1 MAAHALL
8 SPSAAERWINC
19 PASVY
24 INKDISDEGSVYADE
39 GTAAH
44 TLMEIAGDLYLIE
57 GKRPEEIEQVLRS
70 KLDELAELGG
80 LGKFKYTEAWGQEAL
95 ECVRVWLREL
105 NEACAGFPDYVAFET
120 RVNSVEIP
128 NGSMSGTAD
137 CLMLVGDTLHVFDYK
152 HGQGVPVSAE
162 NNPQLSLYGYMAY
175 MSHIDL
181 PVKNIELH
189 IVQPRADNT
198 NSWKTTAERLCSWFD
213 EIVQPRA
220 ERVISICETG
230 KYSLEDFTVTK
241 SGCRFCKAKATCPAM
256 TREVST
262 ELDLPRVL
270 TVPDSVEK
278 LSRILDFKP
287 VAEAYFDAVEKKV
300 FDLLSNGQSVPGF
313 KLVSGRPGNRK
324 WTDSA
329 QALDELKKAKLK
341 MSEYYKTPEVISP
354 TQAEK
359 LYKGGVIGE
368 RKWQTLQGLI
378 TRPEGKPTL
387 APDTDKR
394 PALKSDA
401 DYLTDES

>member
-19 PASVY
+19 PASVFL
-24 INKDISDEGSVYADE
+24 NKDIPDEGSVYADE

-44 TLMEIAGDLYLIE
+44 TIM
-57 GKRPEEIEQVLRS
+57 
-70 KLDELAELGG
+70 ELAGKEYFKGFEFDSIKTTLALKLAEMMTRGPQ
-80 LGKFKYTEAWGQEAL
+80 GKFTITDAWADEVINCAH
-95 ECVRVWLREL
+95 VWLTEL
-105 NEACAGFPDYVAFET
+105 DKVCGGFPDYVAFET

-198 NSWKTTAERLCSWFD
+198 NAWKTSVEHLCTWFD
-213 EIVQPRA
+213 EIVQPQA

-230 KYSLEDFTVTK
+230 KYTLEDFTVTK
-241 SGCRFCKAKATCPAM
+241 SGCRFCKAKAACPAM

-270 TVPDSVEK
+270 TVPDSTEK
-278 LSRILDFKP
+278 LARLLDFKP

-354 TQAEK
+354 SQAEK
-359 LYKGGVIGE
+359 LFKQGVIGE

-387 APDTDKR
+387 AAVTDKR
-394 PALKSDA
+394 PALKSDT

>member
-19 PASVY
+19 PASVFL
-24 INKDISDEGSVYADE
+24 NKDIPDEGSVYADE

-44 TLMEIAGDLYLIE
+44 TIM
-57 GKRPEEIEQVLRS
+57 
-70 KLDELAELGG
+70 ELAGKEYFKGFEFDSIKTTLALKLAEMMARGPQ
-80 LGKFKYTEAWGQEAL
+80 GKFTITDAWADEVINCA
-95 ECVRVWLREL
+95 RVWLTEL
-105 NEACAGFPDYVAFET
+105 DKVCGGFPDYVAFET

-175 MSHIDL
+175 MSHLDL

-198 NSWKTTAERLCSWFD
+198 NAWKTSVEHLCTWFD
-213 EIVQPRA
+213 EIVQPQA
-220 ERVISICETG
+220 ERVIEICETG
-230 KYSLEDFTVTK
+230 KYTLEDFTVTK
-241 SGCRFCKAKATCPAM
+241 SGCRFCKAKAACPAM

-270 TVPDSVEK
+270 TVPDSTEK
-278 LSRILDFKP
+278 LARLLDFKP

-354 TQAEK
+354 SQAEK
-359 LYKGGVIGE
+359 LFKQGVIGE

-387 APDTDKR
+387 AAVTDKR
-394 PALKSDA
+394 PALKSDT

>member
-19 PASVY
+19 PASVFL
-24 INKDISDEGSVYADE
+24 NKDIPDEGSVYADE

-44 TLMEIAGDLYLIE
+44 TIM
-57 GKRPEEIEQVLRS
+57 
-70 KLDELAELGG
+70 ELAGKEYFKGFEFDSIKTTLALKLAEMMTRGPQ
-80 LGKFKYTEAWGQEAL
+80 GKFTITDAWADEVINCA
-95 ECVRVWLREL
+95 RVWLTEL
-105 NEACAGFPDYVAFET
+105 DKVCGGFPDYVAFET

-128 NGSMSGTAD
+128 NGSMGGTAD

-175 MSHIDL
+175 MSHLDL
-181 PVKNIELH
+181 PVKNVELH

-198 NSWKTTAERLCSWFD
+198 NVWKTTVEHLCTWFD
-213 EIVQPRA
+213 EIVQPQA
-220 ERVISICETG
+220 ERVIEICETG
-230 KYSLEDFTVTK
+230 KYTLEDFTVTK
-241 SGCRFCKAKATCPAM
+241 SGCRFCKAKAACPAM
-256 TREVST
+256 TREVSA

-270 TVPDSVEK
+270 TVPDSTEK
-278 LSRILDFKP
+278 LARLLDFKP

-354 TQAEK
+354 SQAEK
-359 LYKGGVIGE
+359 LFKQGVIGE

-387 APDTDKR
+387 AAVTDKR
-394 PALKSDA
+394 PALKSDT

>member
-1 MAAHALL
+1 
-8 SPSAAERWINC
+8 
-19 PASVY
+19 
-24 INKDISDEGSVYADE
+24 
-39 GTAAH
+39 
-44 TLMEIAGDLYLIE
+44 
-57 GKRPEEIEQVLRS
+57 
-70 KLDELAELGG
+70 
-80 LGKFKYTEAWGQEAL
+80 
-95 ECVRVWLREL
+95 
-105 NEACAGFPDYVAFET
+105 
-120 RVNSVEIP
+120 
-128 NGSMSGTAD
+128 
-137 CLMLVGDTLHVFDYK
+137 
-152 HGQGVPVSAE
+152 
-162 NNPQLSLYGYMAY
+162 
-175 MSHIDL
+175 
-181 PVKNIELH
+181 
-189 IVQPRADNT
+189 
-198 NSWKTTAERLCSWFD
+198 
-213 EIVQPRA
+213 
-220 ERVISICETG
+220 
-230 KYSLEDFTVTK
+230 
-241 SGCRFCKAKATCPAM
+241 M

-359 LYKGGVIGE
+359 LYKQGVIGE

-387 APDTDKR
+387 AAATDKR

>member
-19 PASVY
+19 PASVFL
-24 INKDISDEGSVYADE
+24 NKDIPDEGSVYADE

-44 TLMEIAGDLYLIE
+44 TIM
-57 GKRPEEIEQVLRS
+57 
-70 KLDELAELGG
+70 ELAGKEYFKGFEFDSIKTTLTLKLAEMMTRGPQ
-80 LGKFKYTEAWGQEAL
+80 GKFTITDAWADEVINCA
-95 ECVRVWLREL
+95 RVWLTEL
-105 NEACAGFPDYVAFET
+105 DKVCGGFPDYVAFET

-128 NGSMSGTAD
+128 NGSMGGTAD

-198 NSWKTTAERLCSWFD
+198 NAWKTSVEHLCTWFD
-213 EIVQPRA
+213 EIVQPQA

-230 KYSLEDFTVTK
+230 KYTLEDFTVTK
-241 SGCRFCKAKATCPAM
+241 SGCRFCKAKAACPAM

-270 TVPDSVEK
+270 TVPDSTEK
-278 LSRILDFKP
+278 LARLLDFKP

-300 FDLLSNGQSVPGF
+300 FELLSNGQSVPGF

-354 TQAEK
+354 SQAEK
-359 LYKGGVIGE
+359 LFKQGVIGE

-387 APDTDKR
+387 AAVTDKR
-394 PALKSDA
+394 PALKSDT

>member
-19 PASVY
+19 PASVFL
-24 INKDISDEGSVYADE
+24 NKDIPDEGSVYADE

-44 TLMEIAGDLYLIE
+44 TLMELAGKDYFNGFQWDAI
-57 GKRPEEIEQVLRS
+57 QTT
-70 KLDELAELGG
+70 LALKVAEMKALGSQ
-80 LGKFKYTEAWGQEAL
+80 GKFTITDAWADEVINCA
-95 ECVRVWLREL
+95 RVWIKEL
-105 NEACAGFPDYVAFET
+105 DKVCGGFPDYVAFET

-175 MSHIDL
+175 MSLLDM

-213 EIVQPRA
+213 EIVQPQA

-241 SGCRFCKAKATCPAM
+241 SGCRFCKAKAECPAM

-359 LYKGGVIGE
+359 LYKQGVIGE

-387 APDTDKR
+387 AAATDKR

>member
-19 PASVY
+19 PASVFL
-24 INKDISDEGSVYADE
+24 NKDIPDEGSVYADE

-44 TLMEIAGDLYLIE
+44 TIM
-57 GKRPEEIEQVLRS
+57 
-70 KLDELAELGG
+70 ELAGKEYFKGFEFDSIKTTLALKLAEMMTRGPQ
-80 LGKFKYTEAWGQEAL
+80 GKFTITDAWADEVINCA
-95 ECVRVWLREL
+95 RVWLTEL
-105 NEACAGFPDYVAFET
+105 DKVCGGFPDYVAFET

-128 NGSMSGTAD
+128 NGSMGGTAD

-175 MSHIDL
+175 MSHLDL
-181 PVKNIELH
+181 PVKNVELH

-198 NSWKTTAERLCSWFD
+198 NAWKTSVEHLCTWFD
-213 EIVQPRA
+213 EIVQPQA

-230 KYSLEDFTVTK
+230 KYTLEDFTVTK
-241 SGCRFCKAKATCPAM
+241 SGCRFCKAKAACPAM

-270 TVPDSVEK
+270 TVPDSTEK
-278 LSRILDFKP
+278 LARLLDFKP

-354 TQAEK
+354 SQAEK
-359 LYKGGVIGE
+359 LFKQGVIGE

-387 APDTDKR
+387 AAVTDKR
-394 PALKSDA
+394 PALKSDT

>member
-19 PASVY
+19 PASVFL
-24 INKDISDEGSVYADE
+24 NKDIPDEGSVYADE

-44 TLMEIAGDLYLIE
+44 TLMELAGKEYFKGFEFDSIKTTLAL
-57 GKRPEEIEQVLRS
+57 K
-70 KLDELAELGG
+70 LAEMMTRGPQ
-80 LGKFKYTEAWGQEAL
+80 GKFTITDAWADEVISCA
-95 ECVRVWLREL
+95 RVWLTEL
-105 NEACAGFPDYVAFET
+105 DKVCGGFPDYVAFET

-128 NGSMSGTAD
+128 NGSMGGTAD
-137 CLMLVGDTLHVFDYK
+137 CLMLVGGTLHVFDYK

-175 MSHIDL
+175 MSHLDL
-181 PVKNIELH
+181 PVKNVELH

-198 NSWKTTAERLCSWFD
+198 NAWKTSVEHLCTWFD
-213 EIVQPRA
+213 EIVQPQA

-230 KYSLEDFTVTK
+230 KYTLEDFTVTK
-241 SGCRFCKAKATCPAM
+241 SGCRFCKAKAACPAM

-270 TVPDSVEK
+270 TVPDSPEK
-278 LSRILDFKP
+278 LSRLLDFKP

-354 TQAEK
+354 SQAEK
-359 LYKGGVIGE
+359 LFKQGVIGE

-387 APDTDKR
+387 APETDKR
-394 PALKSDA
+394 PALKSDT

>member
-19 PASVY
+19 PASVFL
-24 INKDISDEGSVYADE
+24 NKDIPDEGSVYADE

-44 TLMEIAGDLYLIE
+44 TIM
-57 GKRPEEIEQVLRS
+57 
-70 KLDELAELGG
+70 ELAGKEYFKGFEFDSVKTTLALKLAEMMTRGPQ
-80 LGKFKYTEAWGQEAL
+80 GKFTITDAWADEVINCA
-95 ECVRVWLREL
+95 RVWLTEL
-105 NEACAGFPDYVAFET
+105 DKVCGGFPDYVAFET

-128 NGSMSGTAD
+128 NGSMGGTAD

-175 MSHIDL
+175 MSHLDL
-181 PVKNIELH
+181 PVKNVELH

-198 NSWKTTAERLCSWFD
+198 NAWKTSVEHLCTWFD
-213 EIVQPRA
+213 EIVQPQA

-230 KYSLEDFTVTK
+230 KYTLEDFTVTK
-241 SGCRFCKAKATCPAM
+241 SGCRFCKAKAACPAM

-270 TVPDSVEK
+270 TVPDSTEK
-278 LSRILDFKP
+278 LARLLDFKP

-354 TQAEK
+354 SQAEK
-359 LYKGGVIGE
+359 LFKQGVIGE

-387 APDTDKR
+387 AAVTDKR
-394 PALKSDA
+394 PALKSDT

>member
-19 PASVY
+19 PASVFL
-24 INKDISDEGSVYADE
+24 NKDIPDEGSVYADE

-44 TLMEIAGDLYLIE
+44 TIM
-57 GKRPEEIEQVLRS
+57 
-70 KLDELAELGG
+70 ELAGKEYFKGFEFDSIKTTLTLKLAEMMTRGPQ
-80 LGKFKYTEAWGQEAL
+80 GKFTITDAWADEVINCA
-95 ECVRVWLREL
+95 RVWLTEL
-105 NEACAGFPDYVAFET
+105 DKVCGGFPDYVAFET

-128 NGSMSGTAD
+128 NGSMGGTAD

-198 NSWKTTAERLCSWFD
+198 NAWKTSVEHLCTWFD
-213 EIVQPRA
+213 EIVQPQA

-230 KYSLEDFTVTK
+230 KYTLEDFTVTK
-241 SGCRFCKAKATCPAM
+241 SGCRFCKAKAACPAM

-270 TVPDSVEK
+270 TVPDSTEK
-278 LSRILDFKP
+278 LARLLDFKP

-354 TQAEK
+354 SQAEK
-359 LYKGGVIGE
+359 LFKQGVIGE

-387 APDTDKR
+387 AAVTDKR
-394 PALKSDA
+394 PALKSDT

>member
-19 PASVY
+19 PASVFL
-24 INKDISDEGSVYADE
+24 NKDIPDEGSVYADE

-44 TLMEIAGDLYLIE
+44 TLMELAGKEYFNGFEWDSI
-57 GKRPEEIEQVLRS
+57 KTA
-70 KLDELAELGG
+70 LAVKISDMKALGPQ
-80 LGKFKYTEAWGQEAL
+80 GKFTITDAWADEVINCA
-95 ECVRVWLREL
+95 RVWIKEL
-105 NEACAGFPDYVAFET
+105 DKVCGGFPDYVAFET

-189 IVQPRADNT
+189 IVQPRAENT
-198 NSWKTTAERLCSWFD
+198 NSWKTSVEELCSWFD
-213 EIVQPRA
+213 EIVQPQA
-220 ERVISICETG
+220 ERVIAICETG
-230 KYSLEDFTVTK
+230 KYSLEDFAVTK
-241 SGCRFCKAKATCPAM
+241 AGCRFCKAKAACPAM

-270 TVPDSVEK
+270 AVPDSVEK
-278 LSRILDFKP
+278 LSRLLDFKP

-359 LYKGGVIGE
+359 LYKSGVIGE

-387 APDTDKR
+387 AAATDKR

>member
-19 PASVY
+19 PASVFL
-24 INKDISDEGSVYADE
+24 NKDIPDEGSVYADE

-44 TLMEIAGDLYLIE
+44 TIM
-57 GKRPEEIEQVLRS
+57 
-70 KLDELAELGG
+70 ELAGKEYFKGFEFDSIKTTLALKLAEMMTRGPQ
-80 LGKFKYTEAWGQEAL
+80 GKFTITDAWADEVINCA
-95 ECVRVWLREL
+95 RVWLTEL
-105 NEACAGFPDYVAFET
+105 DKVCGGFPDYVAFET

-128 NGSMSGTAD
+128 NGSMGGTAD

-175 MSHIDL
+175 MSHLDL
-181 PVKNIELH
+181 PVKNVELH

-198 NSWKTTAERLCSWFD
+198 NTWKTSVEHLCTWFD
-213 EIVQPRA
+213 EIVQPQA

-230 KYSLEDFTVTK
+230 KYTLEDFTVTK
-241 SGCRFCKAKATCPAM
+241 SGCRFCKAKAACPAM

-270 TVPDSVEK
+270 TVPDSPEK
-278 LSRILDFKP
+278 LSRLLDFKP

-324 WTDSA
+324 WTDSS

-354 TQAEK
+354 SQAEK
-359 LYKGGVIGE
+359 LFKQGVIGE

-387 APDTDKR
+387 AAVTDKR
-394 PALKSDA
+394 PALKSDT

>member
-24 INKDISDEGSVYADE
+24 ISRDIPDEGSVYADE

-44 TLMEIAGDLYLIE
+44 TLMELAGKDYFNGFQWDAI
-57 GKRPEEIEQVLRS
+57 QTT
-70 KLDELAELGG
+70 LAFKVAEMKAKGPQ
-80 LGKFKYTEAWGQEAL
+80 GKFTITDAWADEVINCAH
-95 ECVRVWLREL
+95 VWIKEL
-105 NEACAGFPDYVAFET
+105 DKVCGGFPDYVAFET

-175 MSHIDL
+175 TSHLDL

-198 NSWKTTAERLCSWFD
+198 NSWKTSVEELCSWFD
-213 EIVQPRA
+213 EIVQPQA
-220 ERVISICETG
+220 ERVIAICETG
-230 KYSLEDFTVTK
+230 KYSLEDFAVTK
-241 SGCRFCKAKATCPAM
+241 AGCRFCKAKAACPAM

-270 TVPDSVEK
+270 TVPDSPEK
-278 LSRILDFKP
+278 LSRLLDFKP

-341 MSEYYKTPEVISP
+341 MSEYYKAPEVISP

-359 LYKGGVIGE
+359 LYKSGVIGE

-387 APDTDKR
+387 AAATDKR

>member
-19 PASVY
+19 PASVFL
-24 INKDISDEGSVYADE
+24 NKDIPDEGSVYADE

-44 TLMEIAGDLYLIE
+44 TIM
-57 GKRPEEIEQVLRS
+57 
-70 KLDELAELGG
+70 ELAGKEYFKGFEFDSIKTALALKLAEMMTRGPQ
-80 LGKFKYTEAWGQEAL
+80 GKFTITDTWADEVINCA
-95 ECVRVWLREL
+95 RVWLTEL
-105 NEACAGFPDYVAFET
+105 DKVCGGFPDYVAFET

-128 NGSMSGTAD
+128 NGSMGGTAD

-175 MSHIDL
+175 MSHLDL
-181 PVKNIELH
+181 PVKNVELH

-198 NSWKTTAERLCSWFD
+198 NAWKTSVEHLCTWFD
-213 EIVQPRA
+213 EIVQPQA
-220 ERVISICETG
+220 ERVIEICETG
-230 KYSLEDFTVTK
+230 KYTLEDFTVTK
-241 SGCRFCKAKATCPAM
+241 SGCRFCKAKAACPAM

-270 TVPDSVEK
+270 TVPDSTEK
-278 LSRILDFKP
+278 LARLLDFKP

-354 TQAEK
+354 SQAEK
-359 LYKGGVIGE
+359 LFKQGVIGE

-387 APDTDKR
+387 AAVTDKR
-394 PALKSDA
+394 PALKSDT

>member
-24 INKDISDEGSVYADE
+24 ISRDIPDEGSVYADE

-44 TLMEIAGDLYLIE
+44 TLMELAGKDYFNGFQWDAI
-57 GKRPEEIEQVLRS
+57 QTT
-70 KLDELAELGG
+70 LAFKVAEMKAKGPQ
-80 LGKFKYTEAWGQEAL
+80 GKFTITDTWADEAINCA
-95 ECVRVWLREL
+95 RVWIKEL
-105 NEACAGFPDYVAFET
+105 DKVCGGFPDYVAFET

-175 MSHIDL
+175 MSHLDL

-198 NSWKTTAERLCSWFD
+198 NSWKTSVEELCSWFD
-213 EIVQPRA
+213 EIVQPQA
-220 ERVISICETG
+220 ERVIAICETG
-230 KYSLEDFTVTK
+230 KYSLEDFAVTK
-241 SGCRFCKAKATCPAM
+241 AGCRFCKAKAACPAM

-270 TVPDSVEK
+270 TVPDSPEK
-278 LSRILDFKP
+278 LSRLLDFKP

-359 LYKGGVIGE
+359 LYKSGVIGE

-387 APDTDKR
+387 AAATDKR

>member
-19 PASVY
+19 PASVFL
-24 INKDISDEGSVYADE
+24 NKDIPDEGSVYADE

-44 TLMEIAGDLYLIE
+44 TIM
-57 GKRPEEIEQVLRS
+57 
-70 KLDELAELGG
+70 ELAGKEYFKGFEFDSIKTTLALKLAEMMTRGPQ
-80 LGKFKYTEAWGQEAL
+80 GKFTITDAWADEVINCA
-95 ECVRVWLREL
+95 RVWLTEL
-105 NEACAGFPDYVAFET
+105 DKVCGGFPDYVAFET

-128 NGSMSGTAD
+128 NGAMGGTAD

-175 MSHIDL
+175 MSHLDL
-181 PVKNIELH
+181 PVKNVELH

-198 NSWKTTAERLCSWFD
+198 NAWKTTVEHLCTWFD
-213 EIVQPRA
+213 EIVQPQA

-230 KYSLEDFTVTK
+230 KYTLEDFTVTK
-241 SGCRFCKAKATCPAM
+241 SGCRFCKAKAACPAM

-270 TVPDSVEK
+270 TVPDSTEK
-278 LSRILDFKP
+278 LARLLDFKP

-354 TQAEK
+354 SQAEK
-359 LYKGGVIGE
+359 LFKQGVIGE

-387 APDTDKR
+387 AAVTDKR
-394 PALKSDA
+394 PALKSDT

>member
-19 PASVY
+19 PASVFL
-24 INKDISDEGSVYADE
+24 NKDIPDEGSVYADE

-44 TLMEIAGDLYLIE
+44 TIM
-57 GKRPEEIEQVLRS
+57 
-70 KLDELAELGG
+70 ELAGKEYFKGFEFDSIKTTLALKLAEMMTRGPQ
-80 LGKFKYTEAWGQEAL
+80 GKFTITDAWADEVINCA
-95 ECVRVWLREL
+95 RVWLTEL
-105 NEACAGFPDYVAFET
+105 DKVCGGFPDYVAFET

-128 NGSMSGTAD
+128 NGSMGGTAD
-137 CLMLVGDTLHVFDYK
+137 CLMLVGGTLHVFDYK

-175 MSHIDL
+175 MSHLDL

-198 NSWKTTAERLCSWFD
+198 NAWKTSVEHLCTWFD
-213 EIVQPRA
+213 EIVQPQA

-230 KYSLEDFTVTK
+230 KYTLEDFTVTK
-241 SGCRFCKAKATCPAM
+241 SGCRFCKAKAACPAM
-256 TREVST
+256 TREVSA

-270 TVPDSVEK
+270 TVPDSTEK
-278 LSRILDFKP
+278 LARLLDFKP

-354 TQAEK
+354 SQAEK
-359 LYKGGVIGE
+359 LFKQGVIGE

-387 APDTDKR
+387 AAVTDKR
-394 PALKSDA
+394 PALKSDT

>member
-19 PASVY
+19 PASVFL
-24 INKDISDEGSVYADE
+24 NKDIPDEGSVYADE

-44 TLMEIAGDLYLIE
+44 TIM
-57 GKRPEEIEQVLRS
+57 
-70 KLDELAELGG
+70 ELAGKEYFKGFEFDSIKTTLALKLAEMMTRGPQ
-80 LGKFKYTEAWGQEAL
+80 GKFTITDAWADEVINCAH
-95 ECVRVWLREL
+95 VWIKEL
-105 NEACAGFPDYVAFET
+105 DKVCGGFPDYVAFET

-189 IVQPRADNT
+189 IVQPRAENT
-198 NSWKTTAERLCSWFD
+198 NSWKTSVEELCSWFD
-213 EIVQPRA
+213 EIVQPQA
-220 ERVISICETG
+220 ERVIAICETG
-230 KYSLEDFTVTK
+230 KYSLEDFAVTK
-241 SGCRFCKAKATCPAM
+241 AGCRFCKAKAACPAM

-270 TVPDSVEK
+270 TVPDSPEK
-278 LSRILDFKP
+278 LSRLLDFKP

-324 WTDSA
+324 WTDSS

-359 LYKGGVIGE
+359 LYKSGVIGE

-387 APDTDKR
+387 AAATDKR

>member
-19 PASVY
+19 PASVFL
-24 INKDISDEGSVYADE
+24 NKDIPDEGSVYADE

-44 TLMEIAGDLYLIE
+44 TIM
-57 GKRPEEIEQVLRS
+57 
-70 KLDELAELGG
+70 ELAGKEYFKGFEFDSIKTTLALKLAEMMARGPQ
-80 LGKFKYTEAWGQEAL
+80 GKFTITDTWADEVIN
-95 ECVRVWLREL
+95 CTRVWLTEL
-105 NEACAGFPDYVAFET
+105 DKVCGGFPDYVAFET

-128 NGSMSGTAD
+128 NGSMGGTAD

-198 NSWKTTAERLCSWFD
+198 NAWKTTVEHLCTWFD
-213 EIVQPRA
+213 EIVQPQA

-230 KYSLEDFTVTK
+230 KYTLEDFTVTK
-241 SGCRFCKAKATCPAM
+241 SGCRFCKAKAACPAM

-270 TVPDSVEK
+270 TVPDSTEK
-278 LSRILDFKP
+278 LARLLDFKP

-354 TQAEK
+354 SQAEK
-359 LYKGGVIGE
+359 LFKQGVIGE

-387 APDTDKR
+387 AAVTDKR
-394 PALKSDA
+394 PALKSDT

>member
-24 INKDISDEGSVYADE
+24 ISRDIPDEGSVYADE

-44 TLMEIAGDLYLIE
+44 TLMELAGKDYFNGFQWDAI
-57 GKRPEEIEQVLRS
+57 QTT
-70 KLDELAELGG
+70 LAFKVAEMKAKGPQ
-80 LGKFKYTEAWGQEAL
+80 GKFTITDTWADEAINCA
-95 ECVRVWLREL
+95 RVWIKEL
-105 NEACAGFPDYVAFET
+105 DKVCGGFPDYVAFET

-189 IVQPRADNT
+189 IVQPRAENT
-198 NSWKTTAERLCSWFD
+198 NSWKTSVEELCSWFD
-213 EIVQPRA
+213 EIVQPQA

-241 SGCRFCKAKATCPAM
+241 AGCRFCKAKATCLAM

-359 LYKGGVIGE
+359 LYKSGVIGE

-387 APDTDKR
+387 AAALDKR

>member
-1 MAAHALL
+1 MVAHALL

-19 PASVY
+19 PASVFL
-24 INKDISDEGSVYADE
+24 NKDIPDEGSVYADE

-44 TLMEIAGDLYLIE
+44 TIM
-57 GKRPEEIEQVLRS
+57 
-70 KLDELAELGG
+70 ELAGKEYFKGFEFDSIKTTLALKLAEMMTRGPQ
-80 LGKFKYTEAWGQEAL
+80 GKFTITDAWADEVINCA
-95 ECVRVWLREL
+95 RVWLTEL
-105 NEACAGFPDYVAFET
+105 DKVCGGFPDYVAFET

-128 NGSMSGTAD
+128 NGSMGGTAD

-175 MSHIDL
+175 MSHLDL
-181 PVKNIELH
+181 PVKNVELH

-198 NSWKTTAERLCSWFD
+198 NGWKTSVEHLCTWFD
-213 EIVQPRA
+213 EIVQPQA

-230 KYSLEDFTVTK
+230 KYTLEDFTVTK
-241 SGCRFCKAKATCPAM
+241 SGCRFCKAKAACPAM

-270 TVPDSVEK
+270 TVPDSTEK
-278 LSRILDFKP
+278 LARLLDFKP

-354 TQAEK
+354 AQAEK
-359 LYKGGVIGE
+359 LFKQGVIGE

-387 APDTDKR
+387 AAATDKR
-394 PALKSDA
+394 PALKSDT

>member
-19 PASVY
+19 PASVFL
-24 INKDISDEGSVYADE
+24 NKDIPDEGSVYADE

-44 TLMEIAGDLYLIE
+44 ELMELAGRKYFLE
-57 GKRPEEIEQVLRS
+57 GKDLEDVEAIVQIQLEQ
-70 KLDELAELGG
+70 LAELGAK
-80 LGKFKYTEAWGQEAL
+80 GKFTITKAWASEVM
-95 ECVRVWLREL
+95 ECVRVWLKEL
-105 NEACAGFPDYVAFET
+105 NEACAGFPDFVAFET

-128 NGSMSGTAD
+128 NGSMGGTAD

-152 HGQGVPVSAE
+152 HGQGVSVSAE

-175 MSHIDL
+175 MSLLDM
-181 PVKNIELH
+181 PVKNVELH

-198 NSWKTTAERLCSWFD
+198 NAWKTSVEHLCTWFD
-213 EIVQPRA
+213 EIVQPQA

-230 KYSLEDFTVTK
+230 KYTLEDFTVTK

-256 TREVST
+256 TREVSA

-278 LSRILDFKP
+278 LSRLLDFKP

-354 TQAEK
+354 SQAEK
-359 LYKGGVIGE
+359 LFKQGVIGE

-387 APDTDKR
+387 AAVTDKR
-394 PALKSDA
+394 PALKSDT

>member
-19 PASVY
+19 PASVFL
-24 INKDISDEGSVYADE
+24 NKDIPDEGSVYADE

-44 TLMEIAGDLYLIE
+44 TIM
-57 GKRPEEIEQVLRS
+57 
-70 KLDELAELGG
+70 ELAGKEYFKGFEFDSIKTTLALKLAEMMTRGPQ
-80 LGKFKYTEAWGQEAL
+80 GKFTITDAWADEVINCA
-95 ECVRVWLREL
+95 RVWLTEL
-105 NEACAGFPDYVAFET
+105 DKVCGGFPDYVAFET

-128 NGSMSGTAD
+128 NGSMGGTAD

-175 MSHIDL
+175 MSHLDL
-181 PVKNIELH
+181 PVKNVELH

-198 NSWKTTAERLCSWFD
+198 NAWKTSVEHLCTWFD
-213 EIVQPRA
+213 EIVQPQA

-230 KYSLEDFTVTK
+230 KYTLEDFTVTK
-241 SGCRFCKAKATCPAM
+241 SGCRFCKAKAACPAM

-270 TVPDSVEK
+270 TVPDSTEK
-278 LSRILDFKP
+278 LARLLDFKP

-324 WTDSA
+324 WTDSS

-354 TQAEK
+354 SQAEK
-359 LYKGGVIGE
+359 LFKQGVIGE

-387 APDTDKR
+387 AAVTDKR
-394 PALKSDA
+394 PALKSDT

>member
-24 INKDISDEGSVYADE
+24 ISKDIPDEGSVYADE

-44 TLMEIAGDLYLIE
+44 TLMELAGKDYFNGFQWDAI
-57 GKRPEEIEQVLRS
+57 QTT
-70 KLDELAELGG
+70 LALKVAEMKALGSQ
-80 LGKFKYTEAWGQEAL
+80 GKFTITDTWADEAINCA
-95 ECVRVWLREL
+95 RVWISEL
-105 NEACAGFPDYVAFET
+105 DKVCGGFPDYVAFET

-175 MSHIDL
+175 MSLLDM

-213 EIVQPRA
+213 EIVQPQA

-241 SGCRFCKAKATCPAM
+241 SGCRFCKAKAECPAM

-359 LYKGGVIGE
+359 LYKSGVIGE

-387 APDTDKR
+387 AAATDKR

>member
-19 PASVY
+19 PASVFL
-24 INKDISDEGSVYADE
+24 NKDIPDEGSVYADE

-44 TLMEIAGDLYLIE
+44 TIM
-57 GKRPEEIEQVLRS
+57 
-70 KLDELAELGG
+70 ELAGKEYFKGFEFDSIKTTLALKLAEMMTRGPQ
-80 LGKFKYTEAWGQEAL
+80 GKFTITDAWADEVINCA
-95 ECVRVWLREL
+95 RVWLTEL
-105 NEACAGFPDYVAFET
+105 DKVCGGFPDYVAFET

-128 NGSMSGTAD
+128 NGSMGGTAD

-175 MSHIDL
+175 MSHLDL
-181 PVKNIELH
+181 SVKNIELH

-198 NSWKTTAERLCSWFD
+198 NAWKTSVEHLCTWFD
-213 EIVQPRA
+213 EIVQPQA

-230 KYSLEDFTVTK
+230 KYTLEDFTVTK
-241 SGCRFCKAKATCPAM
+241 SGCRFCKAKAACPAM

-270 TVPDSVEK
+270 TVPDSTEK
-278 LSRILDFKP
+278 LARLLDFKP

-324 WTDSA
+324 WTDSS

-354 TQAEK
+354 SQAEK
-359 LYKGGVIGE
+359 LFKQGVIGE

-387 APDTDKR
+387 AAVTDKR
-394 PALKSDA
+394 PALKSDT

>member
-24 INKDISDEGSVYADE
+24 ISKDIPDEGSVYADE

-44 TLMEIAGDLYLIE
+44 TLMELAGRAYFIDGMDDASVDVIV
-57 GKRPEEIEQVLRS
+57 QT
-70 KLDELAELGG
+70 ELAKLFNAGSF
-80 LGKFKYTEAWGQEAL
+80 GKFKVTEQWCQEARD
-95 ECVRVWLREL
+95 CVRTWLSEL
-105 NEACAGFPDYVAFET
+105 NKVCGGFPDYIAFET

-198 NSWKTTAERLCSWFD
+198 NSWKTSVEELCSWFD
-213 EIVQPRA
+213 EIVQPQA

-359 LYKGGVIGE
+359 LYKSGVIGE

-387 APDTDKR
+387 AAATDKR

>member
-19 PASVY
+19 PASVFL
-24 INKDISDEGSVYADE
+24 NKDIPDEGSVYADE

-44 TLMEIAGDLYLIE
+44 TIM
-57 GKRPEEIEQVLRS
+57 
-70 KLDELAELGG
+70 ELAGKEYFKGFEFDSIKTTLALKLAEMMTRGPQ
-80 LGKFKYTEAWGQEAL
+80 GKFTITDAWADEVINCA
-95 ECVRVWLREL
+95 RVWLTEL
-105 NEACAGFPDYVAFET
+105 DKVCGGFPDYVAFET

-128 NGSMSGTAD
+128 NGSMGGTAD

-198 NSWKTTAERLCSWFD
+198 NAWKTSVEHLCTWFD
-213 EIVQPRA
+213 EIVQPQA

-230 KYSLEDFTVTK
+230 KYTLEDFTVTK
-241 SGCRFCKAKATCPAM
+241 SGCRFCKAKAACPAM

-270 TVPDSVEK
+270 TVPDSTEK
-278 LSRILDFKP
+278 LARLLDFKP

-354 TQAEK
+354 SQAEK
-359 LYKGGVIGE
+359 LFKQGVIGE

-378 TRPEGKPTL
+378 TRSEGKPTL
-387 APDTDKR
+387 AAVTDKR
-394 PALKSDA
+394 PALKSDT

>member
-19 PASVY
+19 PASVFL
-24 INKDISDEGSVYADE
+24 NKDIPDEGSVYADE

-44 TLMEIAGDLYLIE
+44 TIM
-57 GKRPEEIEQVLRS
+57 
-70 KLDELAELGG
+70 ELAGKEYFKGFEFDSIKTTLALKLAEMMTRGPQ
-80 LGKFKYTEAWGQEAL
+80 GKFTITDAWADEVINCA
-95 ECVRVWLREL
+95 RVWLTEL
-105 NEACAGFPDYVAFET
+105 DKVCGGFPDYVAFET

-198 NSWKTTAERLCSWFD
+198 NAWKTSVEHLCTWFD
-213 EIVQPRA
+213 EIVQPQA

-230 KYSLEDFTVTK
+230 KYTLEDFTVTK
-241 SGCRFCKAKATCPAM
+241 SGCRFCKAKAACPAM
-256 TREVST
+256 TREVSA

-270 TVPDSVEK
+270 TVPDSTEK
-278 LSRILDFKP
+278 LARLLDFKP

-354 TQAEK
+354 SQAEK
-359 LYKGGVIGE
+359 LFKQGVIGE

-387 APDTDKR
+387 AAVTDKR
-394 PALKSDA
+394 PALKSDT

>member
-24 INKDISDEGSVYADE
+24 ISKDIPDEGSVYADE

-44 TLMEIAGDLYLIE
+44 TVM
-57 GKRPEEIEQVLRS
+57 
-70 KLDELAELGG
+70 ELAGKEYFKGFEFDSIKTTLALKVAEMKALGSQ
-80 LGKFKYTEAWGQEAL
+80 GKFTITDAWADEAINCA
-95 ECVRVWLREL
+95 RVWIKEL
-105 NEACAGFPDYVAFET
+105 DKVCGGFPDYVAFET

-175 MSHIDL
+175 MSLLDM

-213 EIVQPRA
+213 EIVQPQA

-241 SGCRFCKAKATCPAM
+241 SGCRFCKAKAECPAM

-359 LYKGGVIGE
+359 LYKSGVIGE

-387 APDTDKR
+387 AAATDKR

-401 DYLTDES
+401 YYLTDES

>member
-19 PASVY
+19 PASVFL
-24 INKDISDEGSVYADE
+24 NKDIPDEGSVYADE

-44 TLMEIAGDLYLIE
+44 TIM
-57 GKRPEEIEQVLRS
+57 
-70 KLDELAELGG
+70 ELAGKEYFKGFEFDSIKTTLALKLAEMMARGPQ
-80 LGKFKYTEAWGQEAL
+80 GKFTITDTWADEVIN
-95 ECVRVWLREL
+95 CTRVWLTEL
-105 NEACAGFPDYVAFET
+105 DKVCGGFPDYVAFET

-128 NGSMSGTAD
+128 NGSMGGTAD

-175 MSHIDL
+175 MSHLDL

-198 NSWKTTAERLCSWFD
+198 NAWKTTVEHLCTWFD
-213 EIVQPRA
+213 EIVQPQA

-230 KYSLEDFTVTK
+230 KYTLEDFTVTK
-241 SGCRFCKAKATCPAM
+241 SGCRFCKAKAACPAM

-270 TVPDSVEK
+270 TVPDSTEK
-278 LSRILDFKP
+278 LARLLDFKP

-354 TQAEK
+354 SQAEK
-359 LYKGGVIGE
+359 LFKQGVIGE

-378 TRPEGKPTL
+378 TRSEGKPTL
-387 APDTDKR
+387 AAVTDKR
-394 PALKSDA
+394 PALKSDT

>member
-19 PASVY
+19 PASVFL
-24 INKDISDEGSVYADE
+24 NKDIPDEGSVYADE

-44 TLMEIAGDLYLIE
+44 TIM
-57 GKRPEEIEQVLRS
+57 
-70 KLDELAELGG
+70 ELA
-80 LGKFKYTEAWGQEAL
+80 GKEYFKGFEFDSIKTTLAL
-95 ECVRVWLREL
+95 KLAEMMTRGPQGRFTITDTWADEVINCARVWLTEL
-105 NEACAGFPDYVAFET
+105 DKVCGGFPDYVAFET

-128 NGSMSGTAD
+128 NGSMGGTAD
-137 CLMLVGDTLHVFDYK
+137 CLMLVGGTLHVFDYK

-175 MSHIDL
+175 MSHLDL
-181 PVKNIELH
+181 PVKNVELH

-198 NSWKTTAERLCSWFD
+198 NAWKTSVEHLCTWFD
-213 EIVQPRA
+213 EIVQPQA
-220 ERVISICETG
+220 ERVIEICETG
-230 KYSLEDFTVTK
+230 KYTLEDFTVTK
-241 SGCRFCKAKATCPAM
+241 SGCRFCKAKAACPAM

-270 TVPDSVEK
+270 TVPDSTEK
-278 LSRILDFKP
+278 LARLLDFKP

-354 TQAEK
+354 SQAEK
-359 LYKGGVIGE
+359 LFKQGVIGE

-378 TRPEGKPTL
+378 TRSEGKPTL
-387 APDTDKR
+387 AAVTDKR
-394 PALKSDA
+394 PALKSDT

>member
-19 PASVY
+19 PASVFL
-24 INKDISDEGSVYADE
+24 NKDIPDEGSVYADE

-44 TLMEIAGDLYLIE
+44 TIM
-57 GKRPEEIEQVLRS
+57 
-70 KLDELAELGG
+70 ELAGKEYFKGFEFDSIKTTLALKLAEMMARGPQ
-80 LGKFKYTEAWGQEAL
+80 GKFTITDAWADGVINCAH
-95 ECVRVWLREL
+95 VWLTEL
-105 NEACAGFPDYVAFET
+105 DKVCGGFPDYVAFET

-198 NSWKTTAERLCSWFD
+198 NAWKTSVEHLCTWFD
-213 EIVQPRA
+213 EIVQPQA

-230 KYSLEDFTVTK
+230 KYTLEDFTVTK
-241 SGCRFCKAKATCPAM
+241 SGCRFCKAKAVCPAM

-270 TVPDSVEK
+270 TVPDSTEK
-278 LSRILDFKP
+278 LARLLDFKP

-354 TQAEK
+354 SQAEK
-359 LYKGGVIGE
+359 LFKQGVIGE

-387 APDTDKR
+387 AAVTDKR
-394 PALKSDA
+394 PALKSDT

>member
-1 MAAHALL
+1 MTAHALL

-24 INKDISDEGSVYADE
+24 ISKDIPDEGSVYADE

-44 TLMEIAGDLYLIE
+44 TIM
-57 GKRPEEIEQVLRS
+57 
-70 KLDELAELGG
+70 ELAGKEYFKGFEFDSIKTTLALKLAEMMTRGPQ
-80 LGKFKYTEAWGQEAL
+80 GKFTITDSWADEVINCA
-95 ECVRVWLREL
+95 RVWLTEL
-105 NEACAGFPDYVAFET
+105 DKVCGGFPDYVAFET

-128 NGSMSGTAD
+128 NGSMGGTAD

-175 MSHIDL
+175 MSHIDF

-198 NSWKTTAERLCSWFD
+198 NAWKTSVEHLCTWFD
-213 EIVQPRA
+213 EIVQPQA
-220 ERVISICETG
+220 ERVIEICDTG
-230 KYSLEDFTVTK
+230 KYTLEDFTVTK
-241 SGCRFCKAKATCPAM
+241 SGCRFCKAKAACPAM

-270 TVPDSVEK
+270 TVPDSTEK
-278 LSRILDFKP
+278 LARLLDFKP

-300 FDLLSNGQSVPGF
+300 FELLSNGQSVPGF

-354 TQAEK
+354 SQAEK
-359 LYKGGVIGE
+359 LFKQGVIGE

-387 APDTDKR
+387 AAVTDKR
-394 PALKSDA
+394 PALKSDT

>member
-19 PASVY
+19 PASVFL
-24 INKDISDEGSVYADE
+24 NKDIPDEGSVYADE

-44 TLMEIAGDLYLIE
+44 TIM
-57 GKRPEEIEQVLRS
+57 
-70 KLDELAELGG
+70 ELAGKEYFKGFEFDSIKTTLALKLAEMMTRGPQ
-80 LGKFKYTEAWGQEAL
+80 GKFTITDAWADEVINCA
-95 ECVRVWLREL
+95 RVWLTEL
-105 NEACAGFPDYVAFET
+105 DKVCGGFPDYVAFET

-128 NGSMSGTAD
+128 NGSMGGTAD

-175 MSHIDL
+175 MSHLDL
-181 PVKNIELH
+181 PVKNVELH

-198 NSWKTTAERLCSWFD
+198 NAWKTSVEHLCTWFD
-213 EIVQPRA
+213 EIVQPQA

-230 KYSLEDFTVTK
+230 KYTLEDFTVTK
-241 SGCRFCKAKATCPAM
+241 SGCRFCKAKAACPAM

-270 TVPDSVEK
+270 TVPDSTEK
-278 LSRILDFKP
+278 LARLLDFKP

-354 TQAEK
+354 SQAEK
-359 LYKGGVIGE
+359 LFKQGVIGE

-387 APDTDKR
+387 AAVTDKR
-394 PALKSDA
+394 PALKSDS
-401 DYLTDES
+401 DYLSDES

>member
-19 PASVY
+19 PASVFL
-24 INKDISDEGSVYADE
+24 NKDIPDEGSVYADE

-44 TLMEIAGDLYLIE
+44 TLMELAGKEYFNGFEWDSI
-57 GKRPEEIEQVLRS
+57 KTA
-70 KLDELAELGG
+70 LALKVAEMRAQGSQ
-80 LGKFKYTEAWGQEAL
+80 GKFTINDVWADEVINCA
-95 ECVRVWLREL
+95 RVWIKEL
-105 NEACAGFPDYVAFET
+105 DKVCGGFPDYVAFET

-175 MSHIDL
+175 MSHLDL
-181 PVKNIELH
+181 PVENVELH

-198 NSWKTTAERLCSWFD
+198 NSWKTSVKELCTWFD
-213 EIVQPRA
+213 EIVEPQA
-220 ERVISICETG
+220 LRVISICETG
-230 KYSLEDFTVTK
+230 QYSLEDFTVTK
-241 SGCRFCKAKATCPAM
+241 AGCRFCKAKATCPAM

-359 LYKGGVIGE
+359 LYKSGVIGE

-401 DYLTDES
+401 DYLTDET

>member
-19 PASVY
+19 PASVFL
-24 INKDISDEGSVYADE
+24 NKDIPDEGSVYADE

-44 TLMEIAGDLYLIE
+44 TIM
-57 GKRPEEIEQVLRS
+57 
-70 KLDELAELGG
+70 ELAGKEYFKGFEFDSIKTTLALKLAEMMTRGPQ
-80 LGKFKYTEAWGQEAL
+80 GKFTITDAWADEVINCA
-95 ECVRVWLREL
+95 RVWLTEL
-105 NEACAGFPDYVAFET
+105 DKVCGGFPDYVAFET

-128 NGSMSGTAD
+128 NGSMGGTAD
-137 CLMLVGDTLHVFDYK
+137 CLMLVGGTLHVFDYK

-198 NSWKTTAERLCSWFD
+198 NAWKTSVEHLCTWFD
-213 EIVQPRA
+213 EIVQPQA

-230 KYSLEDFTVTK
+230 KYTLEDFTVTK
-241 SGCRFCKAKATCPAM
+241 SGCRFCKAKAACPAM

-270 TVPDSVEK
+270 TVPDSTEK
-278 LSRILDFKP
+278 LARLLDFKP

-354 TQAEK
+354 SQAEK
-359 LYKGGVIGE
+359 LFKQGVIGE

-387 APDTDKR
+387 AAVTDKR
-394 PALKSDA
+394 PALKSDT

>member
-24 INKDISDEGSVYADE
+24 ISKDIPDEGSVYADE
-39 GTAAH
+39 GTVAH
-44 TLMEIAGDLYLIE
+44 TLMELAGKDYFNGFQWDAI
-57 GKRPEEIEQVLRS
+57 QTT
-70 KLDELAELGG
+70 LAFKVAEMKAKGPQ
-80 LGKFKYTEAWGQEAL
+80 GKFTITDTWADEAINCA
-95 ECVRVWLREL
+95 RVWIKEL
-105 NEACAGFPDYVAFET
+105 DKVCGGFPDYVAFET

-175 MSHIDL
+175 MSLLDM

-213 EIVQPRA
+213 EIVQPQA
-220 ERVISICETG
+220 ERVIAICETG

-241 SGCRFCKAKATCPAM
+241 AGCRFCKAKAACPAM

-287 VAEAYFDAVEKKV
+287 VGEAYFDAVEKKV

-359 LYKGGVIGE
+359 LYKSGVIGE

-387 APDTDKR
+387 AAATDKR